1 MKIQILYFASLRD
14 TLGKAEDRLVCDA
27 DISAAQVWKRVNPDC
42 KIPSNILVAVN
53 QDYIC
58 LDTLLTTDAELAF
71 FPPVTGG

>member
-14 TLGKAEDRLVCDA
+14 TLGKAEDKLVCDT
-27 DISAAQVWKRVNPDC
+27 DISVAQAWKQVNPDY
-42 KIPSNILVAVN
+42 KIPLNILVAVN
-53 QDYIC
+53 QDYVS